1 MKKVLIQLFV
11 IFAFFSQITVAFASP
26 ISKECFSC
34 QKIYVE
40 PEQLAVSSEGIF
52 MQLDEEWFHVGT
64 LSSDSSGI
72 FVQDWTLVDYG
83 CPDPENP
90 CRNCGK
96 CIHKSY
102 NICPLCGKPA

>member
-11 IFAFFSQITVAFASP
+11 IFAFFSQLTGAFGSP
-26 ISKECFSC
+26 
-34 QKIYVE
+34 KIYVE

-52 MQLDEEWFHVGT
+52 MQLDEQWFHVGT
-64 LSSDSSGI
+64 LSSDATGI
-72 FVQDWTLVDYG
+72 FAQDWTLVDYG
-83 CPDPENP
+83 CPDPDNP